1 MYYCGYS
8 PSLRLGVTIPYVY
21 PACTRPLYNLFITLF
36 FIDNPLYITA
46 GRNLIV
52 YCYIFSVEDNDGHMI
67 FLVHTFLIFSS
78 LVGEKVDDYINLFSS
93 SVTTFTCRPHPNRMR
108 TKPRIKAAKIV
119 AESSSDDDGVDEEG
133 MARLMKALR
142 ENKSEDEDE
151 GASEDDDGEGAS
163 EEEDGGA
170 NEGENEGA
178 SEEEDE
184 GASEEDEGAN
194 KEVPLDELEAAVDE
208 DAVPRQKI
216 EVNDKVIYTSH

>member
-1 MYYCGYS
+1 
-8 PSLRLGVTIPYVY
+8 
-21 PACTRPLYNLFITLF
+21 
-36 FIDNPLYITA
+36 
-46 GRNLIV
+46 
-52 YCYIFSVEDNDGHMI
+52 MI

-78 LVGEKVDDYINLFSS
+78 LVGEKVDDYINLFLS

-142 ENKSEDEDE
+142 ENTSEDEDE
-151 GASEDDDGEGAS
+151 GASEDDDGESAS
-163 EEEDGGA
+163 EEEDEGA

-178 SEEEDE
+178 SKEEDEGASEEDE